1 MVLKERK
8 TNCGVI
14 LRVLFNFSF
23 IITLNIYIR
32 IIFIFIFCWSKI
44 EKKKIGKECL
54 LLNKIWKICIYCI
67 LYSYSLYL
75 VYRKGAMH
83 IQCIYRYY
91 ENTWTDTLGI
101 SSCNIN
107 YKRCYS
113 TWEDTYCTFCVST
126 SNWSQDNLIMLIKW
140 HYKIG
145 KYTLHT
151 QWPIKAQG

>member
-54 LLNKIWKICIYCI
+54 LLNKI
-67 LYSYSLYL
+67 
-75 VYRKGAMH
+75 
-83 IQCIYRYY
+83 
-91 ENTWTDTLGI
+91 
-101 SSCNIN
+101 
-107 YKRCYS
+107 
-113 TWEDTYCTFCVST
+113 
-126 SNWSQDNLIMLIKW
+126 
-140 HYKIG
+140 
-145 KYTLHT
+145 
-151 QWPIKAQG
+151 